1 MARFD
6 AEAQVLRE
14 MVLLPPEPGHPEAE
28 EPEYPDYPEDSEY
41 PETSGRLRDED
52 GNLLE
57 PGVIGVTPWMPM
69 VMTPDHPNYHDL
81 DDDPGVVLHRVSP
94 QEQGLNR
101 DTPNR

>member
-1 MARFD
+1 M
-6 AEAQVLRE
+6 
-14 MVLLPPEPGHPEAE
+14 
-28 EPEYPDYPEDSEY
+28 
-41 PETSGRLRDED
+41 RDED

-81 DDDPGVVLHRVSP
+81 DEYIQTDPGVVLHRVSP

-101 DTPNR
+101 DSPSR